1 MKKTWVQ
8 WLGSGLLIVVLAGC
22 SGSGAG
28 VSPPDDGI
36 DDGGDDGGSVDPPPP
51 VSPFTPPSE
60 AQALYYV
67 IDFPDDFA
75 GVKDNYNVGPA
86 TLYADLPRP
95 MAVTY
100 DGFME
105 ITIAS
110 TPNANIQSD
119 ATLTVDMQSGAIS
132 GGASD
137 FIGWAYNAETDSND
151 LALYEG
157 DITFSGGSLVAGLT
171 GDTRLEM
178 QVDGALDNGLQ
189 DFTLT
194 GTLDGRLYGA
204 AADGLYAGGS
214 YYGIGRDITLTAD
227 GVDVYGSANIWALKQ

>member
-1 MKKTWVQ
+1 MRFLV
-8 WLGSGLLIVVLAGC
+8 LGLLIAVLAGC
-22 SGSGAG
+22 SGGAASVDG
-28 VSPPDDGI
+28 PGGGPDDGGGDD
-36 DDGGDDGGSVDPPPP
+36 DDGGDGGGGSPLP
-51 VSPFTPPSE
+51 VSPFTAPSE
-60 AQALYYV
+60 AQALYFV
-67 IDFPDDFA
+67 GDFPDDFA
-75 GVKDNYNVGPA
+75 AVKDAYNIGPA

-119 ATLTVDMQSGAIS
+119 ATLTIDMQSGAMS
-132 GGASD
+132 GGASN
-137 FIGWAYNAETDSND
+137 FIGWAYNAETDSTE

-157 DITFSGGSLVAGLT
+157 DIMFSGGSLAAGLT

-178 QVDGALDNGLQ
+178 QVDGTLENGLQ

-194 GTLDGRLYGA
+194 GILDGRIYGA
-204 AADGLYAGGS
+204 TADGLYAGGS

-227 GVDVYGSANIWALKQ
+227 GTDVYGSASIWALKQ